1 MTQHTSTADGYDQ
14 FAAVVSQYGIEPRR
28 VEPDDVAETIAAVME
43 PPVVGTPLPWEGVS
57 LPDDVLTEPTP
68 ADLRA
73 ATTGVTAASLAIA
86 SYGTLVLRA
95 DESGSEP
102 VSLFNDLHI
111 AVLREE
117 DIVGDIETAF
127 EWLGDE
133 LRETRDSAI
142 LATGPS
148 ATADM
153 GSLVDGA
160 HGPKD
165 VEVLVVR

>member
-1 MTQHTSTADGYDQ
+1 MTQDTATETRYDR
-14 FAAVVSQYGIEPRR
+14 FTAAASEFGIEPHR
-28 VEPDDVAETIAAVME
+28 VEPDDVAATIDTLVEQPAVG
-43 PPVVGTPLPWEGVS
+43 VPLPWDGAE
-57 LPDDVLTEPTP
+57 LPDSVTTEPTP
-68 ADLRA
+68 ADLQEA
-73 ATTGVTAASLAIA
+73 KTGVTAASMAVA

-95 DESGSEP
+95 DEDGSEP

-111 AVLREE
+111 ALVHED
-117 DIVGDIETAF
+117 DIVTDIETAF
-127 EWLGDE
+127 EWLGQE

-153 GSLVDGA
+153 GALVKGA

-165 VEVLVVR
+165 VEVLVVQ